1 MRSGNGKTFV
11 VTMST
16 DHIDASLLFTL
27 KTEQNTCNDSNSDV
41 SLDNIDD
48 FSSMPLPSLSKNN
61 SVIIDEPNN
70 EFLRLT
76 TMARFFVHTNF
87 LALKRLN

>member
-1 MRSGNGKTFV
+1 MRSGKTFV

-16 DHIDASLLFTL
+16 DRIDASLLFTL

-41 SLDNIDD
+41 SSDNIDD
-48 FSSMPLPSLSKNN
+48 FSSMPLPSVSKNN
-61 SVIIDEPNN
+61 SVILVDEPNN
-70 EFLRLT
+70 EFVRLT

-87 LALKRLN
+87 LALKD